1 MFVDV
6 LDADLGGLD
15 TTGARRAHPCDTLR
29 FEDVFVDA
37 LPGDAI
43 ALPFEGWQAPSA
55 GPAWA
60 QPGAGRQM
68 AMTPG
73 AVVMPSIDL
82 PAIDLP
88 AIDAIAG
95 MAGISPI

>member
-6 LDADLGGLD
+6 LDADFGGLAA
-15 TTGARRAHPCDTLR
+15 TEARRAPSFDTLR

-37 LPGDAI
+37 VPGDAI

-55 GPAWA
+55 GSAWA
-60 QPGAGRQM
+60 QPGAGPQM

-73 AVVMPSIDL
+73 AVVMPSF
-82 PAIDLP
+82 DLP

>member
-6 LDADLGGLD
+6 LGADFGGVAA
-15 TTGARRAHPCDTLR
+15 TGARCAPVCDTLR

-43 ALPFEGWQAPSA
+43 ALPFEGWQSPSA
-55 GPAWA
+55 GSAWA
-60 QPGAGRQM
+60 QPASGQQM
-68 AMTPG
+68 AMTAG
-73 AVVMPSIDL
+73 AGVMPSIG
-82 PAIDLP
+82 LP

>member
-6 LDADLGGLD
+6 LDADFGGL
-15 TTGARRAHPCDTLR
+15 TTMGTQRAPFADTLR

-43 ALPFEGWQAPSA
+43 ALPVEGWQSPAA
-55 GPAWA
+55 GAAWA
-60 QPGAGRQM
+60 QPASGQPL
-68 AMTPG
+68 AMTHG
-73 AVVMPSIDL
+73 LAVMPS
-82 PAIDLP
+82 IDLP

-95 MAGISPI
+95 MAGIAPI